1 MTPLFSIWYP
11 VIILNECCNER
22 FSTKLYLKIILYWF
36 FYHIFTPQKYPQTSL
51 IWQILPNAPY
61 TTIKKQVLV
70 PMGTN
75 YFVLQNT
82 HPPNEYYNWGVP
94 KNYGLETP
102 PCISVVPC
110 DTYLDASCQVNYVV
124 KLYWTLHEFWKT
136 FTTFSYTDICLSQIH
151 LHTYA

>member
-75 YFVLQNT
+75 YFFYKTPT
-82 HPPNEYYNWGVP
+82 HPMSTTTEVFQ
-94 KNYGLETP
+94 KCMVLRP
-102 PCISVVPC
+102 PLHICG
-110 DTYLDASCQVNYVV
+110 
-124 KLYWTLHEFWKT
+124 TLRHLPGRQLPGELCCKTLLNTIHEFWKT
-136 FTTFSYTDICLSQIH
+136 FTTFSYTDIGLSQIH